1 MRSTYLII
9 AIAAALIHSAAHLE
23 EQELAA
29 KVSGPSLGRAKSA
42 SGDAASEGELVG
54 TVTLA
59 GQAPRNHT
67 INMAADP
74 ECAKSHSGPAT
85 SEEVVVGTANALAN
99 VIIYI
104 SEGIGSQTYDPPKQP
119 VVVEQKGCQYRGHVV
134 AIEAGQKL
142 LVVNSDPTSH
152 NIHPIPANNHEWNRS
167 QPQGVAIEA
176 TFGREE
182 IAIPVK
188 CNIHPWMKGYIA
200 VFKHPYFAVTGK
212 DGGFVIKGIPPG
224 TYTITAWQEKLGTL
238 TQKVTIAPKEEKNVE
253 FVFKSPA
260 SVAKLSE

>member
-1 MRSTYLII
+1 MRSTYLVI
-9 AIAAALIHSAAHLE
+9 ATAAALIHSAAHF
-23 EQELAA
+23 EQQDLTA
-29 KVSGPSLGRAKSA
+29 KASEPPLGRAKSS
-42 SGDAASEGELVG
+42 SGDAATEGELLG

-74 ECAKSHSGPAT
+74 ECAKSHAGPVT
-85 SEEVVVGTANALAN
+85 SEEVVVGAANALAN

-104 SEGIGSQTYDPPKQP
+104 SEGLGTQSFDPPKEP
-119 VVVEQKGCQYRGHVV
+119 VVMEQKGCQYKGHVV

-142 LVVNSDPTSH
+142 RVENSDATSH
-152 NIHPIPANNHEWNRS
+152 NIHPIPANNREWNRS

-212 DGGFVIKGIPPG
+212 DGEFVIKGIPPG
-224 TYTITAWQEKLGTL
+224 TYTITAWQEKLGTS
-238 TQKVTIAPKEEKNVE
+238 TQKVTIGPKEEKNVE
-253 FVFKSPA
+253 FVFR
-260 SVAKLSE
+260 

>member
-1 MRSTYLII
+1 MRSTYLVI
-9 AIAAALIHSAAHLE
+9 ATAAALIHSAAHF
-23 EQELAA
+23 EQQDLTA
-29 KVSGPSLGRAKSA
+29 KASEPPLGRAKSS
-42 SGDAASEGELVG
+42 SGDAATEGELLG

-74 ECAKSHSGPAT
+74 ECAKSHAGPVT
-85 SEEVVVGTANALAN
+85 SEEVVVGAANALAN

-104 SEGIGSQTYDPPKQP
+104 SEGLGTQSFDPPKEP
-119 VVVEQKGCQYRGHVV
+119 VVMEQKGCQYKGHVV

-142 LVVNSDPTSH
+142 RVENSDSTSH
-152 NIHPIPANNHEWNRS
+152 NIHPIPANNREWNRS

-212 DGGFVIKGIPPG
+212 DGEFVIKGIPPG
-224 TYTITAWQEKLGTL
+224 TYTITAWQEKLGTS
-238 TQKVTIAPKEEKNVE
+238 TQKVTIGPKEEKNVE
-253 FVFKSPA
+253 FVFR
-260 SVAKLSE
+260 

>member
-1 MRSTYLII
+1 MRSTYLVI
-9 AIAAALIHSAAHLE
+9 AIAAALIHSAAHFE
-23 EQELAA
+23 RQDFTA
-29 KVSGPSLGRAKSA
+29 KASEPTLGRAKSS
-42 SGDAASEGELVG
+42 SGDAATEGELVG

-74 ECAKSHSGPAT
+74 ECAKSHAGPAT
-85 SEEVVVGTANALAN
+85 SEEVVVGAANALAN
-99 VIIYI
+99 VIVYI
-104 SEGIGSQTYDPPKQP
+104 SEGVGTQTFDPPKEP
-119 VVVEQKGCQYRGHVV
+119 VVMEQKGCQYQGHVV

-142 LVVNSDPTSH
+142 RIENSDSTSH
-152 NIHPIPANNHEWNRS
+152 NIHPIPANNREWNRS

-212 DGGFVIKGIPPG
+212 DGEFVIKGIPPG

-238 TQKVTIAPKEEKNVE
+238 TQQVTIGPKEEKNVE
-253 FVFKSPA
+253 FVFRSRA
-260 SVAKLSE
+260 GD

>member
-1 MRSTYLII
+1 MRSTYLVI
-9 AIAAALIHSAAHLE
+9 AIAAALIHSAAHFERQDLT
-23 EQELAA
+23 A
-29 KVSGPSLGRAKSA
+29 KASEPALGRAKSS
-42 SGDAASEGELVG
+42 SGDAATEGELVG

-59 GQAPRNHT
+59 GQAPRSHT

-74 ECAKSHSGPAT
+74 ECAKSHAGPAT
-85 SEEVVVGTANALAN
+85 SEEVVVGAANALAN
-99 VIIYI
+99 VVIYI
-104 SEGIGSQTYDPPKQP
+104 SEGVGTQTFDPPKEP
-119 VVVEQKGCQYRGHVV
+119 VVMEQKGCQYQGHVV

-142 LVVNSDPTSH
+142 RIENSDSTSH
-152 NIHPIPANNHEWNRS
+152 NIHPIPANNREWNRS

-212 DGGFVIKGIPPG
+212 DGEFVIKGIPPG

-238 TQKVTIAPKEEKNVE
+238 TQKVTVGPKEEKNVE
-253 FVFKSPA
+253 FVFRSRA
-260 SVAKLSE
+260 GD